1 MISTMQILSALA
13 IAGALSFG
21 FEAAS
26 AQNAAPDAVVPP
38 GYLYLLVRLPP
49 SDRYDHSSIC
59 MATSANGWRPD
70 SFEYGNSALINN
82 GRVAG
87 FEVPWQVA
95 TRPEFEFKF
104 TRGSWETVEV
114 DEDGADIAN
123 RRITAD
129 QIREALLAHA
139 EDRPARITLTISG
152 FADERPLRW
161 PQLAGRTSTVTGELR
176 VIACNSAIRGDTR
189 ALRVW
194 LPPGYDAPENAE
206 RRYPVL
212 YMNDG
217 QNLFDA
223 ATSFAGEWGVD
234 EAATRLIEAGEI
246 PPMIIVGIDNA
257 GAARGD
263 EYLPRSAGS
272 RRPDMGGRADDYL
285 RMIADEIMPLVN
297 RNYRTLSGPEHTA
310 FGGSSFGGVVTLHAA
325 MSRPDLF
332 GAILVESP
340 SLWVEDGA
348 FLQRVLEC
356 KQWPQRVYL
365 AQGDREYGE
374 GERSAELV
382 EMTRQVADAM
392 REAGLGEDQLLVV
405 IGEGDAH
412 NEAAWAKRLPAA
424 MEFLF
429 ASPAQGSEDQP
440 SQ

>member
-1 MISTMQILSALA
+1 MSSTMQILSALA
-13 IAGALSFG
+13 TAGAFFLG
-21 FEAAS
+21 AS
-26 AQNAAPDAVVPP
+26 GVALAQDGDGGRDDAAPTTMQV
-38 GYLYLLVRLPP
+38 LVNLPANGAT
-49 SDRYDHSSIC
+49 RYPNTSVC
-59 MATSANGWRPD
+59 LATSANGWRAD
-70 SFEYGNSALINN
+70 SNQYSMSALISNAL
-82 GRVAG
+82 VAG
-87 FEVPWQVA
+87 FEIPWSVVTQ
-95 TRPEFEFKF
+95 PDFEFKF
-104 TRGSWETVEV
+104 TRGSWDTVEV

-129 QIREALLAHA
+129 QLREALLAHA
-139 EDRPARITLTISG
+139 EDRPARITLTICG
-152 FADERPLRW
+152 FADERGSRW
-161 PQLAGRTSTVTGELR
+161 PTLAAKGSTVTGELQ
-176 VIACNSAIRGDTR
+176 ILDFDSAIRGNSR

-194 LPPGYDAPENAE
+194 VPPGYDAPENAD

-234 EAATRLIEAGEI
+234 ETATRLIEAGKI
-246 PPMIIVGIDNA
+246 PPIIVVGIDNV

-263 EYLPRSAGS
+263 EYLPKDAGK
-272 RRPDMGGRADDYL
+272 RRPGTGGKADEYL
-285 RMIADEIMPLVN
+285 RMVADEIMPKIN
-297 RNYRTLSGPEHTA
+297 GQFRTLTGPEHTA
-310 FGGSSFGGVVTLHAA
+310 FGGSSFGGVITLHAA
-325 MSRPDLF
+325 MTRPDLF

-348 FLQRVLEC
+348 FLQRVLKC

-382 EMTRQVADAM
+382 EMTRQVSDAM
-392 REAGLGEDQLLVV
+392 RKAGVGEDRLLVV

-412 NEAAWAKRLPAA
+412 NEAAWAKRLPRA

-429 ASPAQGSEDQP
+429 APTK
-440 SQ
+440 